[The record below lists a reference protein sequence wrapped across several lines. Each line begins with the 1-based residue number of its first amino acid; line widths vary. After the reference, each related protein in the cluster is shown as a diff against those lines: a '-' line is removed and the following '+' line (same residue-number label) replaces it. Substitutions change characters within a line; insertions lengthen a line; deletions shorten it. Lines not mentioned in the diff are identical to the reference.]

1 MIENSEGV
9 QDRSSFLSSVD
20 SGLVTVREVKEFK
33 SYGEQLAILEGRGM
47 AIENREEAIESL
59 AKVNYYRLSGY
70 WHTLRQTERD
80 ASGETTRVDQF
91 REGVRFDDVVALY
104 EYDRRLRSI
113 ALPHLSQLEV
123 YLRARL
129 GYLLGEIDPLIHEKE
144 HLLDVAPA
152 RREIWNKF
160 VQICGDSLQRSK
172 EDFAVHHIE
181 QYDGKVP
188 VWVLVEVLDL
198 GALQTLYM
206 LSPRRVRR
214 QIAQDM
220 NCTNPQLGSWIRS
233 LRGIRNICAHQA
245 RLYNRVHSKVLL
257 PRATSGRRVESPEIR
272 EVIDLFGVPQD
283 EENHEMRK
291 TFGMLTLLKYL
302 MDQGGIGDTE
312 SLTRIL
318 KERPNISVPGVDVS
332 RAMGI
337 PQGWEETRLW
347 S

>member
-1 MIENSEGV
+1 
-9 QDRSSFLSSVD
+9 
-20 SGLVTVREVKEFK
+20 VREVKEFK

-70 WHTLRQTERD
+70 WHALRQAERD
-80 ASGETTRVDQF
+80 ASGETTPVDQF

-113 ALPHLSQLEV
+113 ALPHLSQPEV
-123 YLRARL
+123 YLRASL

-144 HLLDVAPA
+144 NLLDVAPA

-160 VQICGDSLQRSK
+160 VRICGDSLQRSK

-198 GALQTLYM
+198 GALQNLY
-206 LSPRRVRR
+206 LVSLPNIRRD
-214 QIAQDM
+214 IAKALG
-220 NCTNPQLGSWIRS
+220 CTDPQLETWINS
-233 LRGIRNICAHQA
+233 LRVMRNICAHQS
-245 RLYNRVHSKVLL
+245 RFYNKLHPEPRL
-257 PRATSGRRVESPEIR
+257 PRVLRGGRVESPEIR
-272 EVIDLFGVPQD
+272 EVVDLFGVPQP
-283 EENHEMRK
+283 EENHKMRK
-291 TFGMLTLLKYL
+291 TFGMLILLKYL

-312 SLTRIL
+312 SLAQIL

>member
-1 MIENSEGV
+1 
-9 QDRSSFLSSVD
+9 
-20 SGLVTVREVKEFK
+20 
-33 SYGEQLAILEGRGM
+33 M

-70 WHTLRQTERD
+70 WHALRQTERD
-80 ASGETTRVDQF
+80 ASGETTPVDQF

-144 HLLDVAPA
+144 NLLDVAPA

-160 VQICGDSLQRSK
+160 VRICGDSLQRSK

-181 QYDGKVP
+181 QYGGKLP
-188 VWVLVEVLDL
+188 VWVVVEVLDL
-198 GALQTLYM
+198 GALQNLY
-206 LSPRRVRR
+206 LVSPPSIRRD
-214 QIAQDM
+214 IAKALG
-220 NCTNPQLGSWIRS
+220 CTDPQLETWINS
-233 LRGIRNICAHQA
+233 LRVMRNICAHQS
-245 RLYNRVHSKVLL
+245 RFYNKLHPEPRL
-257 PRATSGRRVESPEIR
+257 PRVLRGGRVESPEIR
-272 EVIDLFGVPQD
+272 EVVDLFGVPQG
-283 EENHEMRK
+283 EENHKMCK

-318 KERPNISVPGVDVS
+318 KERPDISVPGVDVS

>member
-20 SGLVTVREVKEFK
+20 SGLDTVREVKEFK

-70 WHTLRQTERD
+70 WHALRQTERD
-80 ASGETTRVDQF
+80 AFGETTPLNQF
-91 REGVRFDDVVALY
+91 RDGVRFDDVVALY

-129 GYLLGEIDPLIHEKE
+129 GHLLGEIDPLIHEKE
-144 HLLDVAPA
+144 NLLDVGPA

-160 VQICGDSLQRSK
+160 VQICSDSLQRSK

-181 QYDGKVP
+181 KYDGKVP

-206 LSPRRVRR
+206 ISPRRVRR

-220 NCTNPQLGSWIRS
+220 NCTDPQL
-233 LRGIRNICAHQA
+233 
-245 RLYNRVHSKVLL
+245 
-257 PRATSGRRVESPEIR
+257 
-272 EVIDLFGVPQD
+272 
-283 EENHEMRK
+283 
-291 TFGMLTLLKYL
+291 
-302 MDQGGIGDTE
+302 
-312 SLTRIL
+312 
-318 KERPNISVPGVDVS
+318 
-332 RAMGI
+332 
-337 PQGWEETRLW
+337 
-347 S
+347 